1 MKLDLPRKDGLWR
14 FCGIDIR
21 FHECIRTVL
30 VETYEQLLA
39 YSLCFRGREPWTP
52 VACTAAKFGAPRT
65 VPLVVSTYSSNS
77 TPAERAPCVDCRTSD
92 ELPELLLVCSVQ
104 SVQYTEQIEQCR
116 SKLVRFRKKFSKNE
130 LRTTDNF
137 GCCKSGCK
145 LCLV

>member
-1 MKLDLPRKDGLWR
+1 MKTDETGSTEERR
-14 FCGIDIR
+14 FVEICGTDIR

-77 TPAERAPCVDCRTSD
+77 TPAERAPSCVGCSISD
-92 ELPELLLVCSVQ
+92 QLPELVLVYSVQ
-104 SVQYTEQIEQCR
+104 CTMYTR
-116 SKLVRFRKKFSKNE
+116 
-130 LRTTDNF
+130 
-137 GCCKSGCK
+137 
-145 LCLV
+145 